1 MARVDDDY
9 RVETLDTVSGFVTV
23 WVTQASCLTLKQAE
37 SARRA
42 FEKNGKQTR
51 VKHGSDY

>member
-9 RVETLDTVSGFVTV
+9 RVEALERVSGFVTA
-23 WVTQASCLTLKQAE
+23 WVIQDSCLTLKQAE
-37 SARRA
+37 STRRA
-42 FEKNGKQTR
+42 FEKNGKQAR